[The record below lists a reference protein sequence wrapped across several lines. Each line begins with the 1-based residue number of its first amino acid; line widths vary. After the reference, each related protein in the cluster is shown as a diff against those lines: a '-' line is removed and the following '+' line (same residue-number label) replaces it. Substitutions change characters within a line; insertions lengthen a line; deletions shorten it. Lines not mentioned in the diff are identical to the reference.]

1 MIFITLGN
9 QNFQFSRLLK
19 KIDSLVVSKIIQE
32 PVIAQTGHT
41 IYIGNAIQTFDFL
54 EQEIFLDYIDK
65 ANLIITH
72 AGTGSIINSLKKGK
86 KLIAA
91 ARLSNYEEHIDD
103 HQIEILEA
111 FTSKN
116 MILGLN
122 NELSD
127 LELKIKMSKDFVP
140 VPFHSNN
147 DVFNKKLIKIIDNFT

>member
-19 KIDSLVVSKIIQE
+19 KIDSLVVSKSIQE

-41 IYIGNAIQTFDFL
+41 KYIGNAIQTFDFL
-54 EQEIFLDYIDK
+54 EQEIFLDYIDR

-127 LELKIKMSKDFVP
+127 LELKIRMSKDFVP
-140 VPFHSNN
+140 MPFYSNN
-147 DVFNKKLIKIIDNFT
+147 DVFNKKLINIIDNFT